1 MTVGVLAVL
10 NLLDVAT
17 VASGKAGAQL
27 QQVVGLLGGEGVQLL
42 LVEQEAEEEIGFQ
55 IGRRTK
61 GAHDRCGFV
70 RAEVAR
76 ALAIEGYIGVGQHAQ
91 VVLGNGVAVAVA
103 GAANG
108 VGADVRN
115 TVGGA
120 FDGGAVRRAG
130 VVVTASATP
139 SNLAARHK
147 QGGCQQAGRS
157 GVLHSHVLL
166 FLLVQADACAPD

>member
-1 MTVGVLAVL
+1 MGALVLRAL
-10 NLLDVAT
+10 G
-17 VASGKAGAQL
+17 SW
-27 QQVVGLLGGEGVQLL
+27 VVGFLSSWVH
-42 LVEQEAEEEIGFQ
+42 GFM
-55 IGRRTK
+55 GSW
-61 GAHDRCGFV
+61 
-70 RAEVAR
+70 
-76 ALAIEGYIGVGQHAQ
+76 
-91 VVLGNGVAVAVA
+91 VLGFLGSWVVVVVVGVAVAVA